1 MQARGAL
8 MTRHDTKRLPAAATG
23 VVRVDE
29 AHLELLTELIRLA
42 WSPAASVEHVRQAR
56 RAAAAV
62 NPHGQGEEVP
72 TFLFMADGRALGH
85 LTTIPV
91 VLWADGRE
99 HRAYWFKGF
108 WVRPEHRNGLVG
120 FLLLK
125 EAMRHLEASLSM
137 VVQPAPR
144 RLFAAFGLRDLG
156 VIPNYVRLLNPAGVL
171 QRLDRSG
178 HGIVP
183 AWLARLAS
191 QRLCAKAAGAAAGLA
206 LKAWTLP
213 QPSARRAALEP
224 VAGLDPDAVDRLW
237 RHNRDRL
244 LLAPSSDHAHLRAR
258 YIGKR
263 DIYQAVTLQDPRL
276 GFAILRRPRQT
287 GDRRLGNVRLAT
299 LADLFY
305 PLDQPRLGLRL
316 LAAAEQMA
324 RELGADALLCSS
336 SHRALRPLLRR
347 RGYVPLGGN
356 VHFMA
361 RGDGIAAIDLA
372 DCWLLRGDGEADDAL

>member
-1 MQARGAL
+1 
-8 MTRHDTKRLPAAATG
+8 
-23 VVRVDE
+23 
-29 AHLELLTELIRLA
+29 
-42 WSPAASVEHVRQAR
+42 
-56 RAAAAV
+56 
-62 NPHGQGEEVP
+62 
-72 TFLFMADGRALGH
+72 
-85 LTTIPV
+85 
-91 VLWADGRE
+91 
-99 HRAYWFKGF
+99 
-108 WVRPEHRNGLVG
+108 
-120 FLLLK
+120 
-125 EAMRHLEASLSM
+125 MRHLEASLSM

-171 QRLDRSG
+171 QRLYRSG
-178 HGIVP
+178 HGLVP
-183 AWLARLAS
+183 ASLARLAS
-191 QRLCAKAAGAAAGLA
+191 QRLCATAAAAVAVLA
-206 LKAWTLP
+206 LSPRPLP

-305 PLDQPRLGLRL
+305 PLDQPRLGL
-316 LAAAEQMA
+316 
-324 RELGADALLCSS
+324 
-336 SHRALRPLLRR
+336 
-347 RGYVPLGGN
+347 
-356 VHFMA
+356 
-361 RGDGIAAIDLA
+361 
-372 DCWLLRGDGEADDAL
+372 